1 MTGNSVFVIGSFIMG
16 LTIRVPRAAA
26 PGESLM
32 GSEFDMGPGGKG
44 LNLAIAIRRAGG
56 EVGLVMSIGRD
67 IFGQYALDTLKREGL
82 PLDHILQVEDYPT
95 GCGFVTLLPSGE
107 NSIVIHAGA
116 NNYLQSKQLI
126 ELESAIKSSAVVIAQ
141 LEVSPDVAE
150 TAMILG
156 KKHGCLT
163 ILNPAP
169 ARPISAHT
177 LAHVDILTPN
187 ESEARVLLGLA
198 PDSEVPTE
206 TLAQRLLELGPSTI
220 VLTQGRRGALI
231 ATAQG
236 IRTIASPT
244 IDLVDS
250 TGAGDAFNG
259 HLAYHLARGKSV
271 EEAVGQAVYAGAFCA
286 GKLGVING
294 LPTTTELEDFIK
306 KQNV

>member
-1 MTGNSVFVIGSFIMG
+1 MAGNSVFVIGSFIMG

-44 LNLAIAIRRAGG
+44 LNLALAIRRAGG
-56 EVGLVMSIGRD
+56 EVRLVMSIGRD

-82 PLDHILQVEDYPT
+82 SLEHIHQVDDQPT

-116 NNYLQSKQLI
+116 NNCLRPEHLI
-126 ELESAIKSSAVVIAQ
+126 ELESAIQDCAVVITQ
-141 LEVSPDVAE
+141 LEVSPGVAE
-150 TAMILG
+150 TAMVLG
-156 KKHGCLT
+156 KKHGGMT

-169 ARPISAHT
+169 ARPISART

-187 ESEARVLLGLA
+187 ETEARVLLGLA
-198 PDSEVPTE
+198 PDSKAPTG
-206 TLAQRLLELGPSTI
+206 TLAQRLLELGPGTI

-231 ATAQG
+231 ATARG

-244 IDLVDS
+244 IDVVDS

-259 HLAYHLARGKSV
+259 HLAYHLAQGKSV

-294 LPTTTELEDFIK
+294 LPTARELEYFIK
-306 KQNV
+306 RQSV